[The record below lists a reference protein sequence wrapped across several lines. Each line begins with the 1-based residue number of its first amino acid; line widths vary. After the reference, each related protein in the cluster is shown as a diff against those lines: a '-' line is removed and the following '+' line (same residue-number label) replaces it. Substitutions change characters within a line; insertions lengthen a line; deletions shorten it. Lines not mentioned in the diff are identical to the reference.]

1 MLLTRI
7 NRQYIY
13 CECPYKE
20 FRDVAYFVILGQE
33 INTISYLFVVYIKW
47 PRQLSLP
54 FMSFNEEK
62 FVCHFSECICA

>member
-54 FMSFNEEK
+54 FMSYNEVN
-62 FVCHFSECICA
+62 F